1 MRYLFSFYS
10 DAARI
15 ALQSILAHKLR
26 AFLTL
31 IGIII
36 GVASVVVVGAAI
48 SGLNTYVV
56 EKVSKVLGT
65 NHFMIARMVSQG
77 ELSEEDLERMNH
89 RNKQLKWADMEWLQQ
104 YCETCTAVG
113 AEAGRGTKFEQNGM
127 TFFGGIIFG
136 VTANM
141 AEIED
146 KTMTDGRFIQPEEVS
161 HGKLVV
167 VLGADIKDKF
177 YPDIDPLGK
186 EFKVAGLPM
195 RVVGVEERRGPIF
208 GDLIDK
214 HVYIP
219 LTTFQRLYGR
229 NLDLQIHGKGQRRET
244 FQLTIEDARRA
255 LRNYHELIGS
265 EEDDFGLVNTEAL
278 GSQIDQFTGAIALV
292 VTPITLIA
300 LVVGGIVVMNIMLVS
315 VTERTFEIGLRKALG
330 ARRKQVLLQ
339 FLIESSMLCAL
350 GGVLGLLAAAG
361 ISWAVTVLTPITMT
375 ITIGYIVVAPILT
388 GLRANIVK
396 MVEEYG
402 TNNIYAFHLTTGPQV
417 GERDQSERARK
428 PLTPEDAEAI
438 AEQASAVEAMALEST
453 NIGCGGCGFDDT
465 IKINGRTYRRGNTQG
480 VTANHAD
487 IHNASL
493 KEGRVNSEQD
503 DRNRR
508 NVMVIGVNA
517 AEALFPDQSG
527 GIVGTRVRMG
537 SYVWEIIGVL
547 AKRQTTVFGENEE
560 DNAVFVPFRTGVI
573 GVLAA
578 IGISKLVGFLIPI
591 LPASI
596 PLWAVI
602 AGLTVSVAIGLIFG
616 VWPARKAARL
626 DPIECLRYE

>member
-1 MRYLFSFYS
+1 MRHIYSFYI
-10 DAARI
+10 DAAKI

-56 EKVSKVLGT
+56 DKMSKILGT

-77 ELSEEDLERMNH
+77 ELSEEDLERMNR
-89 RNKQLKWADMEWLQQ
+89 RNKQLKWGDMEWLQD
-104 YCETCTAVG
+104 YCETCSAVG
-113 AEAGRGTKFEQNGM
+113 AQAGRGTKFEQDGK

-146 KTMTDGRFIQPEEVS
+146 KTMSDGRFIQSEEVS
-161 HGKLVV
+161 HSKLVV

-177 YPDIDPLGK
+177 YPDVDPIGK
-186 EFKVAGLPM
+186 DFKVAGLPM
-195 RVVGVEERRGPIF
+195 RIIGVEERRGPIF

-219 LTTFQRLYGR
+219 LTTFQRIYGR
-229 NLDLQIHGKGQRRET
+229 NLDLQIHGKGKQRQT
-244 FQLTIEDARRA
+244 FAATIEDARST

-265 EEDDFGLVNTEAL
+265 EEDDFGLVNTETL

-300 LVVGGIVVMNIMLVS
+300 LIVGGIVVMNIMLVS

-361 ISWAVTVLTPITMT
+361 ISWAVTVFTPITMT
-375 ITIGYIVVAPILT
+375 ITIGYIALALGVSTA
-388 GLRANIVK
+388 
-396 MVEEYG
+396 
-402 TNNIYAFHLTTGPQV
+402 V
-417 GERDQSERARK
+417 G
-428 PLTPEDAEAI
+428 
-438 AEQASAVEAMALEST
+438 M
-453 NIGCGGCGFDDT
+453 
-465 IKINGRTYRRGNTQG
+465 
-480 VTANHAD
+480 
-487 IHNASL
+487 
-493 KEGRVNSEQD
+493 
-503 DRNRR
+503 
-508 NVMVIGVNA
+508 
-517 AEALFPDQSG
+517 
-527 GIVGTRVRMG
+527 
-537 SYVWEIIGVL
+537 
-547 AKRQTTVFGENEE
+547 
-560 DNAVFVPFRTGVI
+560 
-573 GVLAA
+573 
-578 IGISKLVGFLIPI
+578 
-591 LPASI
+591 
-596 PLWAVI
+596 I
-602 AGLTVSVAIGLIFG
+602 AGIY
-616 VWPARKAARL
+616 PAFKASRL
-626 DPIECLRYE
+626 DPIIALTRT